1 MKKIKIPY
9 INALPIVI
17 IAAFFVKLIFTTKV
31 SFGSILSTA
40 YDCVAYFVWGFI
52 LAYLLHPALRFF
64 ENLIS
69 SQKDTVKMK
78 KLKRGGTI
86 AFLYL
91 LVLGAVTIFIV
102 AVIPTIRVGIN
113 ELSDNLP
120 QYAENV
126 ENWLK
131 EFSGTADPV
140 WYDMVKNWIESGMQ
154 FLYNWLRGLDLSSI
168 GDRVGTAVT
177 TSVTAVIR
185 VVFGMV
191 VSVYFLYSKE
201 TLALCAKKLVYALFS
216 ERHAERIVE
225 TGKKIN
231 VIFLNFI
238 VSKLLQSVI
247 MFVVGLAV
255 LVPIGIPLAPLI
267 ALFIAVTNMIPYFG
281 PYIGAIPSVI
291 LVFFYKPIMALWV
304 ILYAIGVQILDNV
317 IISPKIMSDQMGIS
331 PLLVIAGVT
340 VGGTLGGILGMFLGV
355 PIIAVLKLVFY
366 DSFIEK
372 RLAQKEI
379 DIK

>member
-1 MKKIKIPY
+1 
-9 INALPIVI
+9 
-17 IAAFFVKLIFTTKV
+17 
-31 SFGSILSTA
+31 
-40 YDCVAYFVWGFI
+40 
-52 LAYLLHPALRFF
+52 
-64 ENLIS
+64 
-69 SQKDTVKMK
+69 
-78 KLKRGGTI
+78 
-86 AFLYL
+86 L

-191 VSVYFLYSKE
+191 GSVYFLYSKE